1 MSRVIASMIGR
12 NEADRYLEEVL
23 DALQE
28 HVDAIVFTD
37 DGSEDSTFL
46 MARDA
51 GAYTIRLSDS
61 LFEENEGKL
70 REISWEHLTKI
81 ARHGDWILSID
92 CDEKLFAPDDLHKLI
107 EETSASVMMATFYHM
122 WDDTHYRV
130 DKAWKPDQQPRL
142 FKYHKE
148 GHVMQRALACGQY
161 PTYVKQ
167 MVRDGKVADPGLKM
181 QHLGYLS
188 DEDKL
193 MKFERYMRID
203 GGKYHSLRHLESIV
217 DPNPTLEKWD
227 VHVERG

>member
-1 MSRVIASMIGR
+1 MTRIIANMIGR

-23 DALQE
+23 DHLNQ

-37 DGSEDSTFL
+37 DGSEDSTF
-46 MARDA
+46 MIARDA
-51 GAYTIRLSDS
+51 GAHTIRLSDS

-70 REISWEHLTKI
+70 REVSWEHLQTV

-92 CDEKLFAPDDLHKLI
+92 CDEKLFPPLDLHFMLENLK
-107 EETSASVMMATFYHM
+107 ESVVMATFYHM
-122 WDDTHYRV
+122 WNETQYRV

-142 FKYHKE
+142 FRYFKE
-148 GHVMQRALACGQY
+148 GHIMQRALACGQY

-167 MVRDGKVADPGLKM
+167 MVRDGKVRDSGIKM
-181 QHLGYLS
+181 QHLGYMT
-188 DEDKL
+188 DEDKM

-217 DPNPTLEKWD
+217 DENPVLEDW
-227 VHVERG
+227 VV